1 MSVKGAVVIVTG
13 GASGIGH
20 AVAEH
25 LAEQGARVVI
35 GDVAG
40 APQAAQALAARGL
53 SASGVQVDV
62 VDPAQVAA
70 MVEHAESLHGR
81 LDVLVNNAGIYSS
94 LVPKPFDQLTVQEWR
109 RVLARDMYPADLV
122 GAVAFFAGSG
132 AQFITGQT
140 LVVDGGAYF
149 H

>member
-1 MSVKGAVVIVTG
+1 MSVKDAVVIVTG

-70 MVEHAESLHGR
+70 MVEHAESL
-81 LDVLVNNAGIYSS
+81 
-94 LVPKPFDQLTVQEWR
+94 
-109 RVLARDMYPADLV
+109 PA
-122 GAVAFFAGSG
+122 
-132 AQFITGQT
+132 
-140 LVVDGGAYF
+140 
-149 H
+149 